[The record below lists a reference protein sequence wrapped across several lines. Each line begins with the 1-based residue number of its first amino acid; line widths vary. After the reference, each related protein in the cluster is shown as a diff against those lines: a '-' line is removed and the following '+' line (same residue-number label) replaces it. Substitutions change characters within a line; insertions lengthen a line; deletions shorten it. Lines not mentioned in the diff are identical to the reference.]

1 MMVMAVAAGRPR
13 DYALRCMTDQI
24 EYWNGAAGQRWVAEQ
39 DALDAMLRPFG
50 DAALDAARP
59 ARDEAV
65 LDVGCGCGDTSL
77 ALAGLVGHGG
87 RVVGLDAS
95 APMLARARERL
106 SGPSNVTFV
115 EGDASAEPV
124 ERGTF
129 DLLFSRFGV
138 MFFPDPAVAF
148 GRLRTRLRPGGR
160 LAFVCWKAVADNP
173 WAAVPFDAAASVLG
187 RPEPQGPDA
196 PGPFSFGNPARV
208 HAILGAAG
216 FGDVALRPFEDRIAF
231 GSSDALDHVAREM
244 ARIGPVARLLV
255 DRSEADVERAIA
267 AIKAVLPA
275 HVDPR
280 GGVTLAAA
288 VWIVTARDTA

>member
-1 MMVMAVAAGRPR
+1 
-13 DYALRCMTDQI
+13 MTDQI
-24 EYWNGAAGQRWVAEQ
+24 EYWNGIAGQRWVAEQ

-106 SGPSNVTFV
+106 AGPSNVTFV

-160 LAFVCWKAVADNP
+160 LAFVCWKALADNP
-173 WAAVPFDAAASVLG
+173 WAAVPFDAAAGVLG

-208 HAILGAAG
+208 RAILEGAG
-216 FGDVALRPFEDRIAF
+216 FGDVDLRPFDDRIAF
-231 GSSDALDHVAREM
+231 GSSDALDDVAREM

-255 DRSEADVERAIA
+255 DRSEADIERAIA
-267 AIKAVLPA
+267 AVKAVLPP

-288 VWIVTARDTA
+288 VWIVTARSAA

>member
-1 MMVMAVAAGRPR
+1 
-13 DYALRCMTDQI
+13 MTDQI

-50 DAALDAARP
+50 DAALAAARP

-77 ALAGLVGHGG
+77 VLAGLVGRGG

-106 SGPSNVTFV
+106 SSPSNVTFV

-160 LAFVCWKAVADNP
+160 LAFVCWKALADNP
-173 WAAVPFDAAASVLG
+173 WAAVPFEAAASVLG
-187 RPEPQGPDA
+187 RPDPQGPDA
-196 PGPFSFGNPARV
+196 PGPFSFGDPARV
-208 HAILGAAG
+208 HSILESAG
-216 FGDVALRPFEDRIAF
+216 FRHVDLRPFEDRVAF
-231 GSSDALDHVAREM
+231 GSSDALDDVAREM
-244 ARIGPVARLLV
+244 ARIGPAARLLA
-255 DRSEADVERAIA
+255 DRSETDVERAVA
-267 AIKAVLPA
+267 AIQAVLPP

-280 GGVTLAAA
+280 GGVSLAAA
-288 VWIVTARDTA
+288 VWIATARNIA